1 MSSYNIFSQSES
13 LQVGL
18 IPSSIL
24 DIPKLFPGSA
34 TINGPVCFGAA
45 VNDVPLANSI
55 FGPGYEPGYQ
65 ISLASIGITHIYG
78 SLNTFAVTNIAGLT
92 NIFGS
97 TIKNALSLK
106 NGVDIAN
113 ALKLGNGAI
122 VFNGQLTANGAILTT
137 NLTATGNVVGTFGS
151 FVDVSSAVKKFNISH
166 PSKPGYRLIH
176 ASLEGPEAGVYY
188 RGHLTNE
195 NKITLPDYWE
205 NLIDIE
211 TITVH
216 LTPHKFHQELYV
228 KSIEWGKIIHIVN
241 NSGGPIDCDYI
252 VYAERKDIEKL
263 KVEIENEN

>member
-1 MSSYNIFSQSES
+1 MSGYNIHSQSES
-13 LQVGL
+13 TQIGL

-34 TINGPVCFGAA
+34 TINGPLCVGAA

-122 VFNGQLTANGAILTT
+122 VFNGLLTANGGITT
-137 NLTATGNVVGTFGS
+137 PVIISEVCKSNFGW
-151 FVDVSSAVKKFNISH
+151 FDAVKAPFKQFDVPH

-176 ASLEGPEAGVYY
+176 GCLEGPEYGVYY

-195 NKITLPDYWE
+195 NKITLPDYWD

-228 KSIEWGKIIHIVN
+228 KSIDWGKIIHIVN
-241 NSGGPIDCDYI
+241 NNGGPIDCDYV

-263 KVEIENEN
+263 KVEVEDPK

>member
-1 MSSYNIFSQSES
+1 MSSYNIFSQCES

-106 NGVDIAN
+106 NGVDIKN
-113 ALKLGNGAI
+113 ALNLGNGEA
-122 VFNGQLTANGAILTT
+122 VFNGRIVANGGIFSPS
-137 NLTATGNVVGTFGS
+137 GVIFG
-151 FVDVSSAVKKFNISH
+151 VKGVFAKLVAPGKNFEIPH
-166 PSKPGYRLIH
+166 PSKPGYRLVHGCI
-176 ASLEGPEAGVYY
+176 EGPEYGVYY
-188 RGHLTNE
+188 RGHLTND
-195 NKITLPDYWE
+195 NKITLPDYWD
-205 NLIDIE
+205 NLVDIE

-241 NSGGPIDCDYI
+241 NSGGPIDCDYV

-263 KVEIENEN
+263 KVEIKDNK

>member
-1 MSSYNIFSQSES
+1 MSGYNIHSQSES

-24 DIPKLFPGSA
+24 DIPKLFPGSS
-34 TINGPVCFGAA
+34 TINGPLCVGAA

-106 NGVDIAN
+106 NGADISN
-113 ALKLGNGAI
+113 SIKLGNGAI
-122 VFNGQLTANGAILTT
+122 VFNGLLTANGGIVIPKAKVIGASGDFIKI
-137 NLTATGNVVGTFGS
+137 TAASKNFS
-151 FVDVSSAVKKFNISH
+151 IPH
-166 PSKPGYRLIH
+166 PSKPGHKLIH
-176 ASLEGPEAGVYY
+176 ACLEGPENGVYY

-195 NKITLPDYWE
+195 NKITLPDYWD
-205 NLIDIE
+205 NLIDTS
-211 TITVH
+211 TITIH

-228 KSIEWGKIIHIVN
+228 KSIDWGKIINIVN
-241 NSGGPIDCDYI
+241 NNGGPIDCDYV

-263 KVEIENEN
+263 KVEVEETK